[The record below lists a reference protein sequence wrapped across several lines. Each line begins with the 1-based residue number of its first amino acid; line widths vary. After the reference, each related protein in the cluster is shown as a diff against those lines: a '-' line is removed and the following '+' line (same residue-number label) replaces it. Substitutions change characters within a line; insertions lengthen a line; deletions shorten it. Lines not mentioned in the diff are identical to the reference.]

1 MHNHNCPWSASA
13 FDECDAKVTLLLQ
26 LQGSSSFT
34 IIKQLIQSKHY
45 TTFLYLIYFFFFF
58 FNTHNFRFFRI
69 TNKNM

>member
-34 IIKQLIQSKHY
+34 IIKQLNPIQ
-45 TTFLYLIYFFFFF
+45 TLYNFSISHLPFFFFQY
-58 FNTHNFRFFRI
+58 T
-69 TNKNM
+69 